1 MKKAYNT
8 NGTYYGLVKK
18 VNNDNNGNLVLT
30 MSGDFPGMAER
41 TVVFLDGSI
50 VYEDN
55 DRVYIEY

>member
-18 VNNDNNGNLVLT
+18 VNNDNNGNLVIT
-30 MSGDFPGMAER
+30 MPGDFPGMAER
-41 TVVFLDGSI
+41 NMVFLGGSI

-55 DRVYIEY
+55 DRIYIEH